1 MTAKQIAQR
10 KLARAA
16 WGAKYEGTELH
27 RTWAKAG
34 YAAAAEKWGYGQLGR
49 LIDGPNY
56 AGERFSREIK
66 QDIPF

>member
-1 MTAKQIAQR
+1 MTDKQLAQR
-10 KLARAA
+10 RAARAA
-16 WGAKYEGTELH
+16 WAVKYEGTELH
-27 RTWAKAG
+27 RAWARAG
-34 YAAAAEKWGYGQLGR
+34 YQAAAKKWGYGRLGS